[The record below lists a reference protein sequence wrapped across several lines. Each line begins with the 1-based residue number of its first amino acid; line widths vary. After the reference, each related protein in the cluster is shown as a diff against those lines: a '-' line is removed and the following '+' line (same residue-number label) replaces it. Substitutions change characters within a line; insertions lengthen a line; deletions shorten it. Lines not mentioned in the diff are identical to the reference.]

1 MSLPSRRAYIE
12 ALAGVLTEG
21 IAVCCMEETTE
32 HWAEL
37 NGKPS
42 NFYVTDSM
50 GMVIPAALGV
60 ALSRPGD
67 RVVAL
72 EGDGGV
78 LMNLGCLVTAAI
90 HSPRNLMIV
99 VFNNDIYQSSG
110 GQPLAKSGLSYEE
123 MAKGAGIPLSARVDT
138 VEAFEKTAR
147 EFLAQDRLS
156 FICLA
161 VNAEREKPNVPYDL
175 RPVEIRLQFE
185 RWCRENPA

>member
-12 ALAGVLTEG
+12 TLAGVLTEG
-21 IAVCCMEETTE
+21 IAVCCMEGTTE

-50 GMVIPAALGV
+50 GMVISAALGV
-60 ALSRPGD
+60 ALSRPKD

-90 HSPRNLMIV
+90 QSPKNLMIV

-110 GQPLAKSGLSYEE
+110 GQPLAKSGLRYEE
-123 MAKGAGIPLSARVDT
+123 MARAAGISLSARVDT
-138 VEAFEKTAR
+138 VEAFGEKAR
-147 EFLAQDRLS
+147 EFLAQDHLS
-156 FICLA
+156 FLCLA
-161 VNAEREKPNVPYDL
+161 VSPEREKPKVPYDL
-175 RPVEIRLQFE
+175 RPVEIRFQFE

>member
-12 ALAGVLTEG
+12 TLAGILTEG

-60 ALSRPGD
+60 ALSRPND

-78 LMNLGCLVTAAI
+78 LMNLGSLVTASI
-90 HSPRNLMIV
+90 QSPKNLMIV
-99 VFNNDIYQSSG
+99 VFNNDVYQASG
-110 GQPLAKSGLSYEE
+110 GQPLAKAGLRYEE
-123 MAKGAGIPLSARVDT
+123 MARGAGIPLTARVDT
-138 VEAFEKTAR
+138 VEAFDEKAR
-147 EFLAQDRLS
+147 AFLAEDRLS

-161 VNAEREKPNVPYDL
+161 VNSEREKPNVPYDL

>member
-12 ALAGVLTEG
+12 TLAGILTEG

-60 ALSRPGD
+60 ALSRPND
-67 RVVAL
+67 RVVAM

-78 LMNLGCLVTAAI
+78 LMNLGAL
-90 HSPRNLMIV
+90 
-99 VFNNDIYQSSG
+99 
-110 GQPLAKSGLSYEE
+110 
-123 MAKGAGIPLSARVDT
+123 
-138 VEAFEKTAR
+138 
-147 EFLAQDRLS
+147 
-156 FICLA
+156 
-161 VNAEREKPNVPYDL
+161 
-175 RPVEIRLQFE
+175 
-185 RWCRENPA
+185 